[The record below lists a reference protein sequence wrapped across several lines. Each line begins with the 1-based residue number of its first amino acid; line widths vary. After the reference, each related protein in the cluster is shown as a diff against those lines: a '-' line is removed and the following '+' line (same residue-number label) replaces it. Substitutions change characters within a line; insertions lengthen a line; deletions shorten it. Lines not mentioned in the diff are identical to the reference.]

1 MTWTTRALAALGI
14 TRAHDAGAALAAVT
28 PPARVPAL
36 GDARGMT
43 AVYRAVQVITTAAAQ
58 LPLVVERSGTIL
70 TGSEAPALI
79 RQPDP
84 RIGRS
89 TWITH
94 MVTALALHG
103 NAYARIERDAAG
115 AILALRP
122 LDPSK
127 VLVSVNPTTYA
138 VIFGVEGKTL
148 SSSEVLHAHLQPA
161 TVGAPFGLGPIQA
174 ARSDL
179 LGAARIRDYATQ
191 WFDGTGQPTGILSS
205 DAATYE
211 DALRVRDA
219 WNGLD
224 AEGKPVDQS
233 RNPSRVKVLP
243 KAFTYSPLAINPR
256 DAQWIEAQEFN
267 ILQIARLF
275 GVPSTLMLAAPQGGS
290 MTYSN
295 VEQDWISFTR
305 FSLMAYLRPLEEAL
319 SAVTVRGQ
327 EVRFNLAALL
337 RSDTKTRYDAY
348 KIALEAGFMTIDEIR
363 ALEGRDPITYTKD
376 DPTDD

>member
-1 MTWTTRALAALGI
+1 
-14 TRAHDAGAALAAVT
+14 
-28 PPARVPAL
+28 
-36 GDARGMT
+36 MT

-58 LPLVVERSGTIL
+58 LPLVVERGGAIL
-70 TGSEAPALI
+70 TGKDAPALI

-94 MVTALALHG
+94 MVTGLALYG
-103 NAYARIERDAAG
+103 NAYARIERDNNG
-115 AILALRP
+115 QVIALRP
-122 LDPSK
+122 LDPRK
-127 VLVSVNPTTYA
+127 VWVSVNPTTYA
-138 VIFGVEGKTL
+138 LVFGVEGKTL
-148 SSSEVLHAHLQPA
+148 TSNDVLHAHLQPA
-161 TVGAPFGLGPIQA
+161 AVSEPFGLGPIQA
-174 ARSDL
+174 ARADL
-179 LGAARIRDYATQ
+179 HGAARIRDYASQ

-211 DALRVRDA
+211 DAIRVRDA

-224 AEGKPVDQS
+224 ADGTPVDQS

-256 DAQWIEAQEFN
+256 DAQWIEAQEFS
-267 ILQIARLF
+267 ILQVARLF

-327 EVRFNLAALL
+327 EVRFNLEALL

-348 KIALEAGFMTIDEIR
+348 KIALDAGFMTIDDVR
-363 ALEGRDPITYTKD
+363 ALEGRDPLTQMETE
-376 DPTDD
+376 